1 MTIQKDSVWLIL
13 LQHRSLDFRSPFN
26 IKIYKFISLGWRYST
41 SFSTRLTVDKFF
53 SNLHKKWS
61 FPIRISLINVT
72 KFSGNCRF
80 GHIHFRKSLMENF
93 IFLVQWYFLV
103 RKLCKNRLN
112 AVTQRASVIVCWPLS
127 TCLDKTNIS

>member
-41 SFSTRLTVDKFF
+41 SFSTRLTVDKFL

-80 GHIHFRKSLMENF
+80 GHIRFRKSLMENF

-112 AVTQRASVIVCWPLS
+112 AVTQRASVIVCWPLW